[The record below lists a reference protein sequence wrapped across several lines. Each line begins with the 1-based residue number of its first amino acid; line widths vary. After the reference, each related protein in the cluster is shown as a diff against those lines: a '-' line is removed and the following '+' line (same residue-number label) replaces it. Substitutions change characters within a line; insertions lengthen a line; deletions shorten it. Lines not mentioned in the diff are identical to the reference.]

1 MKNLNDTGKKTAL
14 ALTAIVFFFFFT
26 GNSTAQEKAFYKAP
40 AKKQVNMI
48 NNLKV
53 GLKSENDGLRRCSV
67 YLAGYY
73 QINELVGT
81 LAEQLNKAEDSKE
94 KVMLLMALYKIGG
107 DNSYKTIH
115 DYMINTSDSEAKK
128 LAKTIMDEVVSGSSG
143 TLTLGR

>member
-1 MKNLNDTGKKTAL
+1 MKNLNDTGIKTAFI
-14 ALTAIVFFFFFT
+14 LTAVLCFFFFT
-26 GNSTAQEKAFYKAP
+26 GNTIAQEKAFYKAP

-48 NNLKV
+48 NNLKL

-81 LAEQLNKAEDSKE
+81 LAEQLNKTEDSKE

-107 DNSYKTIH
+107 DNSYKAIY
-115 DYMINTSDSEAKK
+115 DYMINTNDSEAKK
-128 LAKTIMDEVVSGSSG
+128 LARTIMNEVASGSPG